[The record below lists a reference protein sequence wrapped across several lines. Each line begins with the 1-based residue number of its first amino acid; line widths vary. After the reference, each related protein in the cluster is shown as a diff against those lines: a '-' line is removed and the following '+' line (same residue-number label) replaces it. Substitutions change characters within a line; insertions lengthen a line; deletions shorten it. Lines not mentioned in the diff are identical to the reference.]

1 MTRDQFVRSFF
12 VALLVFIVYQLFLIF
27 LPFYQSI
34 FWAAILTFAFFPL
47 YFKIRKW
54 LAPHETL
61 AAFLSTLVVVLVV
74 IPPLIYLAINV
85 TSQAIQL
92 YQKASDYVRGGHLEE
107 LVDHIRSLQLVKSV
121 QSRTEIWT
129 PIKDNLGD
137 WLLRSSRYLGDYTA
151 HQIAVITKNIL
162 FIAVNFF
169 LTAILMFIFFKDGE
183 KIYNFVYQS
192 TPLEEQHK
200 NPIFK
205 QINDTFTAV
214 IRGQLLTAV
223 AQATISG
230 FIFWFL
236 GIPLPLLFAV
246 ALFFAAL
253 IPIIGAAGI
262 WVPLVFY
269 LFFSVHQTTKAVILL
284 VFGILVISL
293 LDNIIKPAIIGEK
306 TKLPYFLLFFG
317 ILGGLRVYG
326 LLGIFLAPVVLSLF
340 FALVSIYQEKNW

>member
-1 MTRDQFVRSFF
+1 MTRDQFIRSFF
-12 VALLVFIVYQLFLIF
+12 VAFLVFIVYQLFLIF
-27 LPFYQSI
+27 FPFYQSI

-47 YFKIRKW
+47 YIKIRKL
-54 LAPHETL
+54 LAPRETL

-74 IPPLIYLAINV
+74 IPPLIYLAVNL

-107 LVDHIRSLQLVKSV
+107 LVDHIRSLQLVKSI
-121 QSRTEIWT
+121 QSRAEIWT
-129 PIKDNLGD
+129 PVKENLGD
-137 WLLRSSRYLGDYTA
+137 WLLRSSQYLGDYTA
-151 HQIAVITKNIL
+151 HQIAVVTKNIL
-162 FIAVNFF
+162 LIAVNLF
-169 LTAILMFIFFKDGE
+169 LITFLIFIFLKDGE
-183 KIYNFVYQS
+183 KIYRFIYQS
-192 TPLEEQHK
+192 APLDEKHK
-200 NPIFK
+200 NLIFK

-246 ALFFAAL
+246 ALFFTSL
-253 IPIIGAAGI
+253 IPILGAAGI
-262 WVPLVFY
+262 WFPIVLY
-269 LFFSVHQTTKAVILL
+269 LFSIHQTTKAVILL
-284 VFGILVISL
+284 VFGVVVVSL
-293 LDNIIKPAIIGEK
+293 LDNIMKPAIIGEK

-317 ILGGLRVYG
+317 ILGGLRIYG

-340 FALVSIYQEKNW
+340 FALVTIYEEKNW